1 MDISNSKIAYYS
13 KVLDILAD
21 RHRILASNIAN
32 LNTPG
37 YHTKDINFQDV
48 LGQVIAAKQEVFGP
62 SETGGMQAAAG
73 NIQEELNGI
82 NFEVG
87 EINPANADPKANDVD
102 IDKEMVKLSTNTLM
116 YKAYLQVMLMEFKH
130 LNMAIKERT

>member
-37 YHTKDINFQDV
+37 YRTKDINFQDV
-48 LGQVIAAKQEVFGP
+48 LGQVIAAKQEAFG
-62 SETGGMQAAAG
+62 QAAT
-73 NIQEELNGI
+73 NTIQEQLNDI

-87 EINPANADPKANDVD
+87 ELNAANPDPQANDVN
-102 IDKEMVKLSTNTLM
+102 IDNEMVKLTTNTLM
-116 YKAYLQVMLMEFKH
+116 YKAYVQVMLMELKH

>member
-37 YHTKDINFQDV
+37 YHTKDIDFQDV
-48 LGQVIAAKQEVFGP
+48 LGQVIAAKQEAFG
-62 SETGGMQAAAG
+62 QAAT
-73 NIQEELNGI
+73 NDIQERLSDI
-82 NFEVG
+82 NFEVND
-87 EINPANADPKANDVD
+87 INPANADPQANDVD
-102 IDKEMVKLSTNTLM
+102 IDKEMVKLSKNTLM
-116 YKAYLQVMLMEFKH
+116 YKAYVQVMLMEIKH
-130 LNMAIKERT
+130 LNLVVK

>member
-37 YHTKDINFQDV
+37 YRTKDIDFQDV
-48 LGQVIAAKQEVFGP
+48 LSQVIAAKQEAFG
-62 SETGGMQAAAG
+62 QAAT
-73 NIQEELNGI
+73 NDIQERLSDI
-82 NFEVG
+82 NFEVN
-87 EINPANADPKANDVD
+87 ELNPANADPQANDVD
-102 IDKEMVKLSTNTLM
+102 IDKEMIKLSKNTLM
-116 YKAYLQVMLMEFKH
+116 YKAYVQVMLMEIKH
-130 LNMAIKERT
+130 LNLVVK